1 MNYFGQTKG
10 TEIEKQIAQLAS
22 GEAIGGTMYY
32 ALAKI
37 AKEKFGLDEVAKEFI
52 ELGNQETNHGAFYA
66 MLNGRYP
73 YDEKAFWQMIRG
85 LSKAEYS
92 GESKVNQLADKLASM
107 GIDKAAVE
115 QVREFAS
122 QEKHHGEATKA
133 IIDKYAPKENEDNSN
148 KPVYVCSV
156 CGFEY
161 AGDIDSES
169 DDYICP
175 ICGCKKSVFKKQG

>member
-10 TEIEKQIAQLAS
+10 TDIEKQIAQLAQ
-22 GEAIGGTMYY
+22 GEAIGGAMYY

-37 AKEKFGLDEVAKEFI
+37 AKEKFGLDDVAKEFI

-73 YDEKAFWQMIRG
+73 SDEKTFWNMVKG
-85 LSKAEYS
+85 LSKAEFK
-92 GESKVNQLADKLASM
+92 GEGNLNQLADKLASM
-107 GIDKAAVE
+107 GISNEAVN
-115 QVREFAS
+115 QVREFAL

-133 IIDKYAPKENEDNSN
+133 ILDKYASVNTEENKSQ
-148 KPVYVCSV
+148 KVYVCSV

-161 AGDIDSES
+161 EGELDNEPY
-169 DDYICP
+169 DYICP
-175 ICGCKKSVFKKQG
+175 ICGCKKGVFKKL

>member
-1 MNYFGQTKG
+1 MSIFGQTKG
-10 TEIEKQIAQLAS
+10 TEIEKQIAQLAA
-22 GEAIGGTMYY
+22 GEAIGGAMYY
-32 ALAKI
+32 ALAKV
-37 AKEKFGLDEVAKEFI
+37 AKEKFGLEDVAKEFI

-73 YDEKAFWQMIRG
+73 SDEKTFWDMVRG
-85 LSKAEYS
+85 LSKAEYK
-92 GESKVNQLADKLASM
+92 GEGNINQLADKLAEL
-107 GIDKAAVE
+107 GVDKEAVE
-115 QVREFAS
+115 QVRIFAE

-133 IIDKYAPKENEDNSN
+133 IIDKYAPKEDEDNSG

-161 AGDIDSES
+161 VGDLDKES

-175 ICGCKKSVFKKQG
+175 ICGCKKAVFKRQ